1 MFMNRLSNRQTPS
14 PRRRLRLQSD
24 EPCRE
29 RLFVALAAFALTVLL
44 IPGSVNAQQSPWT
57 DADREA
63 ATLEGVAAES
73 SDTLRT
79 HRWDRDR
86 TRLHFPL
93 HPGRLAAANRF
104 GAGAVARRL
113 ENRIR
118 RLEQAYGQDSLIL
131 RRLGGRGGARFGI
144 PPAAYKLPKACGV
157 AEEAFETAYR
167 AAAGKSDSGET
178 AAWGAAKGWFA
189 IDESPIMKIDVQ
201 EPEGLGGW
209 QSVSRIQFMRNDD
222 GLPGCMVE
230 RSPNPENRLQFSTS
244 FSYNANGDLRQTQLH
259 LSDDE
264 TDVPVY
270 ELSVTYDELGRPVLM
285 RDVLFPLFEASQPDT
300 IHTTLE
306 WNGVVTV
313 RSVTDGVDGTQD
325 ADTLHI
331 EFTEG
336 GQLEYRMYESFLE
349 FDEQTFDTVRTRI
362 WERRR
367 QQSMQRVRDMIS
379 TMYHFYD
386 LSPVEVEQA
395 ASAEAPYQNRER
407 VRHRRTMR
415 ELQIDFDEWAP
426 GGYWSTMERVGVS
439 YLESE
444 EPGWLVF
451 EELTQ
456 PEVYM
461 RHVINDA
468 QVTSVASVQGPPAAF
483 RLEANYPNP
492 FNPSTVL
499 PFTLERAAD
508 VRLDVLDEL
517 GRPIA
522 RVLDGPVQ
530 AGSHRVVFD
539 ADDYRLPGGVYLYR
553 LVVDGREASRSM
565 VLIK

>member
-1 MFMNRLSNRQTPS
+1 M
-14 PRRRLRLQSD
+14 
-24 EPCRE
+24 
-29 RLFVALAAFALTVLL
+29 TVDMTVDKTK
-44 IPGSVNAQQSPWT
+44 G
-57 DADREA
+57 
-63 ATLEGVAAES
+63 AES

-86 TRLHFPL
+86 TRLHFPV

-104 GAGAVARRL
+104 GAETVARRL
-113 ENRIR
+113 GERIR
-118 RLEQAYGQDSLIL
+118 RLQQAHRQDSLIL
-131 RRLGGRGGARFGI
+131 RRLGRGGGAWSDGA
-144 PPAAYKLPKACGV
+144 PAAFKLPAACGTTDD
-157 AEEAFETAYR
+157 AFESDAWSGSVK
-167 AAAGKSDSGET
+167 AA
-178 AAWGAAKGWFA
+178 GAAKGWFA
-189 IDESPIMKIDVQ
+189 IDESPITKIDVQ
-201 EPEGLGGW
+201 EPNGQGGW
-209 QSVSRIQFMRNDD
+209 ESVSRIQFMRNDD

-259 LSDDE
+259 MSDDE
-264 TDVPVY
+264 SDVQVY

-285 RDVLFPLFEASQPDT
+285 RDVLFPLFEATDPDT
-300 IHTTLE
+300 LYTTFE
-306 WNGVVTV
+306 WNGVVTA
-313 RSVTDGVDGTQD
+313 RSITDGVDGTPD

-349 FDEQTFDTVRTRI
+349 LDEQTFDTVRTRI

-395 ASAEAPYQNRER
+395 ASADAPYQNRER
-407 VRHRRTMR
+407 VRHRRTLR
-415 ELQIDFDEWAP
+415 ELQVDFDEWAP
-426 GGYWSTMERVGVS
+426 GGYWSTLERVDVR
-439 YLESE
+439 YLESD

-451 EELTQ
+451 EELSQ

-468 QVTSVASVQGPPAAF
+468 QVTSVEPGQGPPAAF

-522 RVLDGPVQ
+522 RVLDGPLQ

-565 VLIK
+565 VLVK